1 MHGSGRL
8 LRPVTACLRHNSQS
22 LLFDGQ
28 PMFRAAVLLN
38 PYPEAFRYQGSAARP
53 ESCPSMTAIIDY
65 HGETKLNFGIPRSM
79 PMYLVVSKFGSVRFF
94 TTFSRTPNGT
104 MGPVRALTSN
114 LGLDHRFWFGSG
126 SNAFE
131 PFPQRGSLFSRKSSA
146 KS

>member
-1 MHGSGRL
+1 M
-8 LRPVTACLRHNSQS
+8 VQ
-22 LLFDGQ
+22 
-28 PMFRAAVLLN
+28 V
-38 PYPEAFRYQGSAARP
+38 
-53 ESCPSMTAIIDY
+53 
-65 HGETKLNFGIPRSM
+65 
-79 PMYLVVSKFGSVRFF
+79 VVSKFGSVRFF
-94 TTFSRTPNGT
+94 TTFSRILNGT